1 MRKAVGAVLTVSILG
16 RSLAVHTITFQWLR
30 AGDIL
35 GRNALVAA
43 LVR

>member
-1 MRKAVGAVLTVSILG
+1 MRKAVGAVLTVAILS

-30 AGDIL
+30 TDDIL